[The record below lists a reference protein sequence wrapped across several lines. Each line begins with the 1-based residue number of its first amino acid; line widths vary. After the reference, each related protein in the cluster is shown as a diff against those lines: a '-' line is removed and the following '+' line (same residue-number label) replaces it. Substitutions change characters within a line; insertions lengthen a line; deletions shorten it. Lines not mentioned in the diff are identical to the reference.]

1 MYKMIKTVGELK
13 NILNG
18 LPNDMLILSYS
29 SNMEKNGYENK
40 MLITIE
46 PMKETEKETYDAF
59 DYTPYTYKVFELDAT
74 GHECLLFQ

>member
-1 MYKMIKTVGELK
+1 MYKVIKTVGELK

-40 MLITIE
+40 MLIAIE

-59 DYTPYTYKVFELDAT
+59 DYTP
-74 GHECLLFQ
+74 

>member
-1 MYKMIKTVGELK
+1 MYKIIRTVGELK
-13 NILNG
+13 NILNS

-29 SNMEKNGYENK
+29 SDMEKSGYENK
-40 MLITIE
+40 MLIAIE

-74 GHECLLFQ
+74 GQECLLFQ